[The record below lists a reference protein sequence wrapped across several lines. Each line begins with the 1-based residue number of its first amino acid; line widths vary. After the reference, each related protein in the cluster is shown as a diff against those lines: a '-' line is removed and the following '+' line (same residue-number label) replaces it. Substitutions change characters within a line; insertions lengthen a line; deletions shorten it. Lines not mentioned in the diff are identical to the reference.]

1 MPKKGLNVSLQ
12 SYDDI
17 FSTEET
23 RQDAQLEK
31 VQQIPLGELH
41 PFKNHPFKVIDDEAM
56 LRTVESIAQ
65 FGVLSPA
72 IARPRPVPSV
82 FLDLSPLTNLPF
94 NSFSPYSIGCA
105 ETFIIS
111 KYTLLLEVQIAV
123 TFPLSMSSE
132 SCVTYAI
139 FI

>member
-41 PFKNHPFKVIDDEAM
+41 PFKNHPFKVIDDEAPPS
-56 LRTVESIAQ
+56 LRLCTGTEKLQ
-65 FGVLSPA
+65 G
-72 IARPRPVPSV
+72 
-82 FLDLSPLTNLPF
+82 
-94 NSFSPYSIGCA
+94 
-105 ETFIIS
+105 
-111 KYTLLLEVQIAV
+111 
-123 TFPLSMSSE
+123 M
-132 SCVTYAI
+132 
-139 FI
+139 

>member
-56 LRTVESIAQ
+56 KLLNIQSILM
-65 FGVLSPA
+65 V
-72 IARPRPVPSV
+72 
-82 FLDLSPLTNLPF
+82 NM
-94 NSFSPYSIGCA
+94 
-105 ETFIIS
+105 
-111 KYTLLLEVQIAV
+111 LL
-123 TFPLSMSSE
+123 
-132 SCVTYAI
+132 
-139 FI
+139 

>member
-72 IARPRPVPSV
+72 IARPRPEGGYELVSGHRRH
-82 FLDLSPLTNLPF
+82 L
-94 NSFSPYSIGCA
+94 
-105 ETFIIS
+105 
-111 KYTLLLEVQIAV
+111 
-123 TFPLSMSSE
+123 
-132 SCVTYAI
+132 
-139 FI
+139 

>member
-31 VQQIPLGELH
+31 VQQIPLGELY

-72 IARPRPVPSV
+72 IARPRPEGGYELVQHRQG
-82 FLDLSPLTNLPF
+82 LKL
-94 NSFSPYSIGCA
+94 CR
-105 ETFIIS
+105 
-111 KYTLLLEVQIAV
+111 LL
-123 TFPLSMSSE
+123 
-132 SCVTYAI
+132 
-139 FI
+139 